1 MSTSLTHTAAAFAAD
16 LRYADLAMP
25 VRQMA
30 KRCILDGV
38 AVQLGGT
45 EQAALGVL
53 GSYLEL
59 VGGEPR
65 CRLLGDAG
73 RKVPPGLAALWN
85 GTAGHAMDW
94 DDTQLARHP
103 GRAYGLMTHPTVPPL
118 SAAFAI
124 AEHLGGVSGQRF
136 IEAFIAGVEV
146 ECKLAEAINPQH
158 YLRGFHSS
166 GTLGTF
172 GAATAA
178 AKLLGLDVDGIRQTL
193 GLAASMAA
201 GIRANF
207 GTMTKPLHV
216 GRAAESGVTAAL
228 LVSLGYT
235 ADRDALDGRWG
246 YLEIAGPGG
255 EPELVINEFGRP
267 FSIVDP
273 GVSVKPYPSGVLT
286 HPAMDALLFLMRE
299 EGIVNDDIERVD
311 LYAANNVLGPI
322 RFGFAETELQ
332 GKFCFQ
338 FLLAAIMVAGRAG
351 KQEFTNAFV
360 QRTDVVAA
368 QRKVLTHHD
377 AQIESM
383 GYDKIRSRIVVSLR
397 DGQRIERWADEYYR
411 GSPMNPL
418 SDRELE
424 AKLADCAYGLL
435 SRERCAAVS
444 EFIWNLDHSD
454 DIGKLFEL
462 LDWGATA
469 HHAGAR

>member
-1 MSTSLTHTAAAFAAD
+1 MTVSLTRTAAEFVAG
-16 LRYADLAMP
+16 LRYADLPAE
-25 VRQMA
+25 VTHMA

-53 GSYLEL
+53 GRYLTL

-65 CRLLGDAG
+65 CRLVGDAG
-73 RKVPPGLAALWN
+73 RRVPPGLAALWN

-124 AEHLGGVSGQRF
+124 AEHLGSVSGQRF
-136 IEAFIAGVEV
+136 IEAFVAGVEV

-158 YLRGFHSS
+158 YMRGFHSS

-172 GAATAA
+172 GAAAAA
-178 AKLLGLDVDGIRQTL
+178 AKLLGLDVGGVRQAL
-193 GLAASMAA
+193 GMAASMAA

-235 ADRDALDGRWG
+235 ADSDALDGRWG

-255 EPELVINEFGRP
+255 EPELVIDEFGQP

-286 HPAMDALLFLMRE
+286 HPAMDALLFLMRD
-299 EGIVNDDIERVD
+299 EGIRNDDIARVD

-322 RFGFAETELQ
+322 RFQFAETELQ

-351 KQEFTNAFV
+351 KQEFTDEFV
-360 QRTDVVAA
+360 RREAVAAA
-368 QRKVLTHHD
+368 QRKVFTHHD
-377 AQIESM
+377 ADIEAM
-383 GYDKIRSRIVVSLR
+383 GYDRIRSRIVVTLHNGNR
-397 DGQRIERWADEYYR
+397 LERWADENYR
-411 GSPMNPL
+411 GSPLNPL
-418 SDRELE
+418 SERELE
-424 AKLADCAYGLL
+424 IKLADCAYGLL
-435 SRERCAAVS
+435 SEERCGRVS
-444 EFIWNLDHSD
+444 ECIWQLEKCA
-454 DIGKLFEL
+454 DIGILVEL
-462 LDWGATA
+462 LDWSATT
-469 HHAGAR
+469 HHSTRH